1 MDSALEQITSLTPLT
16 HRAERHPPGPTEL
29 KQLLSFQRDLMSR
42 IALGDDL
49 SDVLDTLSKQTQ
61 VLLDGVFL
69 IYRFDPT
76 YERLEL
82 LGKPSVPALLKEV
95 LHQQAPMADGAAW
108 NRCAFNR
115 EPQYDLLKGITPS
128 NEASMLQQLGFQGG
142 WAYPLLNAEQQLLG
156 CCAILREVSGSPSPF
171 EAQIL
176 ENAAH
181 IVSIALAKDLNEQ
194 SLRLSEDRFTQL
206 TDAIPGVVL
215 QIELDD
221 QQAPLLSFVSR
232 RAQSL
237 MTEPDTQPHAL
248 SGLLDSMHPKDRTTL
263 EALLKTERH
272 ENVLWTHAFR
282 FINEDSA
289 RWLLFSF
296 TPEWQSDG
304 KLTKLNAIALD
315 VTDQARTRMELEL
328 AGVAFEATNEG
339 ILITDTHNQIVRV
352 NRAYCEMSGYA
363 QDELLGQTPQLLNAG
378 LVDRRQ
384 LQEIE
389 HALHLEGKW
398 QGEVWSRRKDGA
410 RYPQW
415 VHITLVRDQ
424 DGQITHVVNVAAD
437 LSNQKESEARLKY
450 LAQNDP
456 LTDLPNREMLR
467 ARVHDAIQEG
477 TDRFAILMLD
487 LDRFKYINETFGHA
501 TGDLLLKQI
510 AHRLQLVLK
519 RGELLA
525 RIGADEFMILKTPCA
540 IQGDATQRAA
550 AIFKALEAPFRL
562 NGQHI
567 YVGACI
573 GIACYPEH
581 GNDSSTLLKNTETA
595 LHKAKEEGRNNF
607 ACYRKEHS
615 TVVEEWIRLEYE
627 LRRALQQQEFR
638 VFFQPQIDAVTGQLS
653 GMEALLRW
661 QHPERGLLA
670 PNAFLDVLEE
680 IGLMTQVGDWV
691 IEQVCQQ
698 LVQWRGTALEHT
710 RIAVNLAARQILN
723 HNLVGWVETMQK
735 RYAITP
741 EQLEF
746 EIVENLVVKHQDE
759 VTPVLNALRALGFKL
774 ALDDF
779 GTGYSS
785 LSYLKMLPVHKVK
798 IDQSLVRDIPNNQND
813 EAIAKAVILL
823 GHSMDLLV
831 CAEGVESSAHQQ
843 FLRKEGCDQLQG
855 YLFSK
860 PIPSSDCL
868 HWFDEHFRRVNR

>member
-1 MDSALEQITSLTPLT
+1 MDSAVEQLTPIPP
-16 HRAERHPPGPTEL
+16 HRTERHTPGTPEL
-29 KQLLSFQRDLMSR
+29 KQLLSLQRDLMGR
-42 IALGDDL
+42 IALNDDL
-49 SDVLDTLSKQTQ
+49 TSVLNTLCGHTQ
-61 VLLDGVFL
+61 SLLNGIVL
-69 IYRFDPT
+69 IYRYDPAS
-76 YERLEL
+76 ERLVLFGDPEL
-82 LGKPSVPALLKEV
+82 PATLKKALRYQKVTAEGS
-95 LHQQAPMADGAAW
+95 LW
-108 NRCAFNR
+108 SRCAFNR
-115 EPQYDLLKGITPS
+115 EPQYELASSGTPDK
-128 NEASMLQQLGFQGG
+128 QLISLHQHGYQGG
-142 WAYPLLNAEQQLLG
+142 WAYPILNSDQQLLG
-156 CCAILREVSGSPSPF
+156 CCAVIRSICGSPSPY

-181 IVSIALAKDLNEQ
+181 IVSIALAKDVNEKNLQ
-194 SLRLSEDRFTQL
+194 HSENRFRQL

-221 QQAPLLSFVSR
+221 HQKPILSFISR
-232 RAQSL
+232 RAKSL
-237 MTEPDTQPHAL
+237 MKDSLYEPHAL
-248 SGLLDSMHPKDRTTL
+248 NGLLESMHPKDRSTL
-263 EALLKTERH
+263 ESLLRTQRH
-272 ENVLWTHAFR
+272 EEVLWTHAFR
-282 FINEDSA
+282 FINEDTA

-296 TPEWQSDG
+296 TPEWQPNG
-304 KLTKLNAIALD
+304 KLSKLNAIALD
-315 VTDQARTRMELEL
+315 VTDQARTRIELEL

-339 ILITDTHNQIVRV
+339 ILITDTNNQIVRV
-352 NRAYCEMSGYA
+352 NRAYCEMSGYN

-378 LVDRRQ
+378 LIERRQ
-384 LQEIE
+384 LQDIQS
-389 HALHLEGKW
+389 ALQLSGTW

-415 VHITLVRDQ
+415 VHITLVHDQ
-424 DGQITHVVNVAAD
+424 DEQITHVVNVAAD

-467 ARVHDAIQEG
+467 ARVQDTIQEG
-477 TDRFAILMLD
+477 AERFAILMLD

-510 AHRLQLVLK
+510 AHRLQVVLK

-525 RIGADEFMILKTPCA
+525 RIGADEFMILKTPCLVT
-540 IQGDATQRAA
+540 GDAKQRAA
-550 AIFKALEAPFRL
+550 AIFQALEAPFTL
-562 NGQHI
+562 NGQSI

-581 GNDSSTLLKNTETA
+581 GGDSSTLLKNTETA
-595 LHKAKEEGRNNF
+595 LHKAKEQGRNNF

-615 TVVEEWIRLEYE
+615 TMVEEWIRLEYE
-627 LRRALQQQEFR
+627 LRKALQDQEFR
-638 VFFQPQIDAVTGQLS
+638 VFFQPQIDAITGQLS

-670 PNAFLDVLEE
+670 PNAFLEVLEE
-680 IGLMTQVGDWV
+680 IGLMSQVGDWV

-698 LVQWRGTALEHT
+698 LVSWRGTPLEHT
-710 RIAVNLAARQILN
+710 RIAVNLAARQIL
-723 HNLVGWVETMQK
+723 HHDLVGWVETMQE
-735 RYAITP
+735 RYQITP

-746 EIVENLVVKHQDE
+746 EIVENLMVKHQDE
-759 VTPVLNALRALGFKL
+759 VTPVLNRLRALGFKL

-798 IDQSLVRDIPNNQND
+798 IDRSLVRDIPNNQND

-823 GHSMDLLV
+823 SHSMDLLV

-860 PIPSSDCL
+860 PIPSIECL
-868 HWFDEHFRRVNR
+868 PWFDEHFRRVNR